1 MLLKEYKII
10 ILSIFITITTVSCK
24 MNYSFSGAS
33 LSPEIKTVSI
43 DYFPNRSS
51 LVNPVLSQA
60 FTEAL
65 KDKFTSEAG
74 LSLVSSNGD
83 LEFSGAIINYKLS
96 PVSIQQNEAA
106 MMRLTIS
113 IQVKFVNNKD
123 DLQSFTQTFSDFSD
137 YGVDQD
143 FSSVENDLNTI
154 IIKKITEKIFMKS
167 AANW

>member
-51 LVNPVLSQA
+51 LVNPVLGQA

>member
-1 MLLKEYKII
+1 
-10 ILSIFITITTVSCK
+10 